1 MLGWRDA
8 RETSETCLFSV
19 LIQKIRLQVDK
30 FHHSGT
36 HMHQEQRGDSS
47 LRLEAGGV
55 KDSVLSEGTLLWAE
69 SWEQIGIS
77 QVEEG
82 ESVAVRKHTLGLLRD
97 VECWAARRRGE
108 RVCGWNRAGGVWGWN
123 SRRLPNQAVLR
134 MSCSETD
141 SESNEEL

>member
-1 MLGWRDA
+1 MYLVLGWRDA

-55 KDSVLSEGTLLWAE
+55 KDSVLSEGTLL
-69 SWEQIGIS
+69 
-77 QVEEG
+77 
-82 ESVAVRKHTLGLLRD
+82 
-97 VECWAARRRGE
+97 
-108 RVCGWNRAGGVWGWN
+108 
-123 SRRLPNQAVLR
+123 
-134 MSCSETD
+134 
-141 SESNEEL
+141 